1 MLTVSK
7 TRAVRD
13 ATDGQD
19 VLHHHGDQEEA
30 DPDLLLPHDYH

>member
-7 TRAVRD
+7 ARAATD

-19 VLHHHGDQEEA
+19 LLHHHGDQEEA
-30 DPDLLLPHDYH
+30 DPDLLLHHDCH